1 MERGCIPRHLP
12 WRAARANQKRLLN
25 SFDNM
30 ETAGNKRPRRW
41 WRKFKIVFL
50 SVLVAALAV
59 FVWIR
64 FYFPYGEGV
73 KTGQLNFVVRKGI
86 VFKTYEGKL
95 IQTGFW
101 SAKAG
106 AVQSNEFNFSIADKE
121 IAEQLM
127 NAGGQVVELH
137 YTEYFGALPWRGF
150 SKYVV
155 DKIVNMEPA
164 ETGAEIPPVLPE
176 VPAE

>member
-1 MERGCIPRHLP
+1 
-12 WRAARANQKRLLN
+12 
-25 SFDNM
+25 M

-137 YTEYFGALPWRGF
+137 YTE
-150 SKYVV
+150 
-155 DKIVNMEPA
+155 
-164 ETGAEIPPVLPE
+164 
-176 VPAE
+176 

>member
-1 MERGCIPRHLP
+1 M
-12 WRAARANQKRLLN
+12 
-25 SFDNM
+25 M
-30 ETAGNKRPRRW
+30 ETIESKKPHR
-41 WRKFKIVFL
+41 WRKFKIIFFSAL
-50 SVLVAALAV
+50 LVALAV

-106 AVQSNEFNFSIADKE
+106 AVQSNEFNFSIADK
-121 IAEQLM
+121 
-127 NAGGQVVELH
+127 
-137 YTEYFGALPWRGF
+137 
-150 SKYVV
+150 
-155 DKIVNMEPA
+155 
-164 ETGAEIPPVLPE
+164 
-176 VPAE
+176 